1 MGNSTLLVKH
11 MMKTVICLAVFITIA
26 YALPNT
32 DSVVPEVEML
42 QVNAFQEAQDYVT
55 ELLQDG
61 KDQGACADL
70 AAATIKEVEDEVANQ
85 QKILDSLDTGADCPN
100 KGQAAVDSAQSA
112 LDQANKDKTDAD
124 AAASSAANA
133 PVNIAPKPLSSLTP
147 GECAP
152 FFSDPA
158 YVAAVA
164 AAESAKTAATQA
176 AGAVTGAQAGLKAAQ
191 DAQQEAIKA
200 CQCAV
205 RAAYNKAWAAANAN
219 NDENTKAFTKG
230 EHMKCVLD
238 ATPPADCQVGDTPKV
253 SAITLAA
260 GVPDSVCTE
269 APTPVPTPVPTTP
282 EPTPVPTPNPTPN
295 PTPTPTAPIQY
306 DLGTGITGC
315 TGATTYA
322 GLGSCSSGASEQHV
336 ADFWCKKG
344 NFGGTATSWTT
355 FKGTSGP
362 MCYIQGSNPASVI
375 DKTGSVK
382 FMRGYGCSGQCKCL
396 QNIKCLNQ

>member
-1 MGNSTLLVKH
+1 
-11 MMKTVICLAVFITIA
+11 
-26 YALPNT
+26 
-32 DSVVPEVEML
+32 ML

-70 AAATIKEVEDEVANQ
+70 AAATIKEVQDEVATQ

-112 LDQANKDKTDAD
+112 LDQANKDKNDAD

-133 PVNIAPKPLSSLTP
+133 PVNITPKPLSSLTP
-147 GECAP
+147 GECGQ

-164 AAESAKTAATQA
+164 AADSAKTAATQA

-219 NDENTKAFTKG
+219 NDENTKVFTKG

-253 SAITLAA
+253 SAITLAE
-260 GVPDSVCTE
+260 GVPESVCTE
-269 APTPVPTPVPTTP
+269 APTPVPTPQPTTP
-282 EPTPVPTPNPTPN
+282 QPTPVPTPQPTPV
-295 PTPTPTAPIQY
+295 PTPVPTRDTSNDLVGSHLTSQY
-306 DLGTGITGC
+306 CSNDHDERVKAEGLHNGKCIGAYHHGSSIYFVSPPNKRTGGC
-315 TGATTYA
+315 ELTKCYYRMCGNHDYSPF
-322 GLGSCSSGASEQHV
+322 GGHV
-336 ADFWCKKG
+336 ARDGHGRCQCSPWGMG
-344 NFGGTATSWTT
+344 NHGYVIKIEIDGVAAITSEVDAQYQGEFTT
-355 FKGTSGP
+355 CP
-362 MCYIQGSNPASVI
+362 
-375 DKTGSVK
+375 
-382 FMRGYGCSGQCKCL
+382 L
-396 QNIKCLNQ
+396 